1 METFYGHGSW
11 IALVVFFGL
20 FAVRALTSQR
30 RRRGQ
35 QRSSSPT
42 TSFTD
47 STSAGQAS
55 DAIDSSSGEVR
66 FTGIAPC
73 WLTDPSGRHEQR
85 YWSGSEWTEHV
96 TDRGVPGTDP
106 PPRNTGREASS

>member
-1 METFYGHGSW
+1 MDTFYGHGSS

-20 FAVRALTSQR
+20 FAMRALASQR

-35 QRSSSPT
+35 QRSSPPT
-42 TSFTD
+42 SSFTD
-47 STSAGQAS
+47 PTFPSQAS
-55 DAIDSSSGEVR
+55 DAVDGSSGEVT
-66 FTGIAPC
+66 FTGIAPG

-96 TDRGVPGTDP
+96 TDGGVPGTDP

>member
-1 METFYGHGSW
+1 VDIFYGHGSW

-20 FAVRALTSQR
+20 FAMRALSSQR

-35 QRSSSPT
+35 HRGSPVT
-42 TSFTD
+42 SSFTD
-47 STSAGQAS
+47 PTFPSQAS
-55 DAIDSSSGEVR
+55 DSVDTSSGEVT
-66 FTGIAPC
+66 FTGIAPG
-73 WLTDPSGRHEQR
+73 WLADPSGRHEQR

-96 TDRGVPGTDP
+96 TDGDVPGTDP

>member
-1 METFYGHGSW
+1 MDTYYGHGSW

-20 FAVRALTSQR
+20 FAMRALSSQR

-35 QRSSSPT
+35 QRTSPPT
-42 TSFTD
+42 SSFTD
-47 STSAGQAS
+47 PTSPSRTS
-55 DAIDSSSGEVR
+55 DAGEASSGEIT
-66 FTGIAPC
+66 FTGIPAG

-96 TDRGVPGTDP
+96 RDSGVPGTDP

>member
-1 METFYGHGSW
+1 MDTFYGHGSS
-11 IALVVFFGL
+11 IALVVFLGI
-20 FAVRALTSQR
+20 FAMRVFSSQG

-35 QRSSSPT
+35 QRSSPST
-42 TSFTD
+42 RSFTD
-47 STSAGQAS
+47 PASPGQGS
-55 DAIDSSSGEVR
+55 DAVDGSSGQVT
-66 FTGIAPC
+66 FTGIAPG

-96 TDRGVPGTDP
+96 RDGGVPGTDP

>member
-1 METFYGHGSW
+1 MDTYYGHGSW
-11 IALVVFFGL
+11 VALAVFFGL
-20 FAVRALTSQR
+20 FAMRALSSQR

-35 QRSSSPT
+35 QRSSALTSSFNDPT
-42 TSFTD
+42 LAS
-47 STSAGQAS
+47 QAS
-55 DAIDSSSGEVR
+55 DAGEASSGEVT
-66 FTGIAPC
+66 FTGIAPG

-96 TDRGVPGTDP
+96 LNGGVPGTDP